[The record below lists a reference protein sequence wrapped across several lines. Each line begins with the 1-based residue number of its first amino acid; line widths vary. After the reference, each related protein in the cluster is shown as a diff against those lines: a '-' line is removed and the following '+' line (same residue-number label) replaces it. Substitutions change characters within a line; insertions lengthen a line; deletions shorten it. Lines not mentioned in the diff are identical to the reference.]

1 MTKIS
6 VGLVDD
12 QPLVRTG
19 FAMLINSQD
28 DMETSW

>member
-1 MTKIS
+1 MSEKIA

-19 FAMLINSQD
+19 FAMLVNSQD
-28 DMETSW
+28 DMRVA